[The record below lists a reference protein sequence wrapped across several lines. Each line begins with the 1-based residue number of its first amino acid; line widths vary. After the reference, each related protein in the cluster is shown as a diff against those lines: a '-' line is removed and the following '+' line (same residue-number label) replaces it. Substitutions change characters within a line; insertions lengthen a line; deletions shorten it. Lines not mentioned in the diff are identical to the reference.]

1 MIIDDSNK
9 LKGQYRVKNESYSEF
24 DAFSQ
29 ITTYNKNNRVY
40 VQIPKGDFN
49 NTKFIVGKKEDKDQ
63 DKPYNYVNP
72 FNTFVDLTGNMFIA
86 GQNNKPLW
94 SILANGDESE
104 IMITPE
110 EGIIFTDENQ
120 GYTRL
125 GLRGSFRAWLEELG
139 VKSGSYGLKITINGS
154 VDTTVSETSNQD
166 YNIYL
171 DTSDMY
177 GNPYNFEGYY
187 QQEIVIDVS
196 SLAKINS
203 IKIYLYQRNNFKD
216 KDGNIITYDWFNDEN
231 NKLSKGWNNKPF
243 NNIYVKDIYMS
254 LGIALDEIQNEF
266 IRLYSLDGSTYVIDK
281 SGQVNSKILHLKWVH
296 FDSEG
301 NKQEIKEIPEGCKI
315 NWYYYD
321 FGAPSADIYS
331 GVYWQYIKN
340 AQDLFEITYTP
351 RSNKSDER
359 IKVIIQYNG
368 KIYRSNVVTFRN
380 EKEVPNDAT
389 LDALNALSIKCED
402 NTNGNYLIY
411 NQANYILNS
420 IDSKTERKAVLH
432 FNSKTYAIDK
442 DFVENDVLLI
452 DAQKVTWLLPVKSM
466 INFTVDDSWLITE
479 DGNYYIY
486 EKENPSVEDFSFT
499 YTIGSFYSAH
509 KSNNTLIAKVLK
521 DNIEYTA
528 TKIFTFGQA
537 GTNGTDCTLVI
548 DLIKDTTKGK
558 PCVAL
563 LSGKRNGYIFKAQLY
578 DNQGKEINLSEKSV
592 NFTWKFLDNAR
603 FSGINLQD
611 NTQQECILNVTTTNS
626 IIENL
631 IILEVTLSGWGDYNL
646 TAYLP
651 IPITT
656 IENGYI
662 TGTTQVIYL
671 SNGDPVFSKE
681 AYHLYDSI
689 TEKQS
694 DWTIKS
700 NGSSNYIGELKQSE
714 KTKEYFLYPL
724 AFFVKEAPLYGVQ
737 ASVDSSIVWTQPI
750 LVIQNKYPSAMV
762 NKWNGKTLEI
772 DKTNGTILSTMIAAG
787 KKEENNTFSGVLMG
801 DCSPSGSDDS
811 LRTTGLYGFRQ
822 GKQSFAFKE
831 DGTAFIGESGF
842 GRINFDGTK
851 GEIKSSSY
859 DTDTRTGLLINLKD
873 NYISSYNNKRET
885 IRIDGGSNS
894 SYFKVST
901 LDGTK
906 TLINIGDKN
915 YYLMSKNYDSSSDK
929 GTYINLDNGEITAKN
944 GTFSGNIYIN
954 YNGTNHY
961 WEGTSTKRS
970 LTSILDD
977 LGGNI
982 KLLNQQINRINTNVA
997 NITRNQN
1004 SVTDMSAYLSLGIG
1018 DNGHI
1023 QDGNAVVL
1031 SVPGTSGSVRTSNLG
1046 ASLNC
1051 GNGSLTVSS
1060 SSCSLSNVSMKI
1072 WLDLDVDGTIY
1083 GTVSGSGSSDQRLKT
1098 NINYSLDKYRQFFND
1113 LKPVSFKYKNSEENN
1128 SQLLGFIAQ
1137 DIQQNIL
1144 NNNLQNSG
1152 IIGTFKQNGEEYL
1165 NVNYY
1170 SIIALNTYML
1180 QQAYKEIEELKLQV
1194 KELKEEK
1201 TNE

>member
-1 MIIDDSNK
+1 M
-9 LKGQYRVKNESYSEF
+9 
-24 DAFSQ
+24 
-29 ITTYNKNNRVY
+29 
-40 VQIPKGDFN
+40 
-49 NTKFIVGKKEDKDQ
+49 
-63 DKPYNYVNP
+63 
-72 FNTFVDLTGNMFIA
+72 FVA
-86 GQNNKPLW
+86 GQNNKSLW

-139 VKSGSYGLKITINGS
+139 IKSGSYGLRITINGS
-154 VDTTVSETSNQD
+154 VDTTVSEASSQD
-166 YNIYL
+166 YDIYL

-196 SLAKINS
+196 SLARINS

-231 NKLSKGWNNKPF
+231 SKLSEGWSNKPF

-281 SGQVNSKILHLKWVH
+281 SGQVNSKTLHLKWVH

-301 NKQEIKEIPEGCKI
+301 NKQEIKEVPEGCKI

-331 GVYWQYIKN
+331 GVYWQYIEN
-340 AQDLFEITYTP
+340 AQDLFEIVYTP

-466 INFTVDDSWLITE
+466 INFTVDDSWPITE

-486 EKENPSVEDFSFT
+486 EKENPSIEDFSFT
-499 YTIGSFYSAH
+499 YTIGSFYSAY

-578 DNQGKEINLSEKSV
+578 DNQGKEVNLSEKSV
-592 NFTWKFLDNAR
+592 SFTWKFLDKAK
-603 FSGINLQD
+603 FSGINLQND
-611 NTQQECILNVTTTNS
+611 TQQECILNVTTTSS

-631 IILEVTLSGWGDYNL
+631 IILEVTLSGWGDYDL

-651 IPITT
+651 VPITT

-689 TEKQS
+689 IEKQS
-694 DWTIKS
+694 DWAIKS
-700 NGSSNYIGELKQSE
+700 NGSSNYIGELKQSK

-724 AFFVKEAPLYGVQ
+724 TFFVKEAPLYGVQ
-737 ASVDSSIVWTQPI
+737 ASIDDSIVWTQPI
-750 LVIQNKYPSAMV
+750 LVLQNKYPSAMV

-772 DKTNGTILSTMIAAG
+772 DETNGTILSTMVAAG

-811 LRTTGLYGFRQ
+811 LRATGLYGFRQ

-859 DTDTRTGLLINLKD
+859 DTDNRTGLLINLKD

-885 IRIDGGSNS
+885 IRIDGSNNN
-894 SYFKVST
+894 SYFKINT

-906 TLINIGDKN
+906 TLINIGDRN
-915 YYLMSKNYDSSSDK
+915 YYLKSKSYDDNSNT
-929 GTYINLDNGEITAKN
+929 GTKIDLDTGEIIAKN

-954 YNGTNHY
+954 YNGTNRY

-1023 QDGNAVVL
+1023 KDGNAVVL

-1098 NINYSLDKYRQFFND
+1098 NIDYSLDKYKQFFND
-1113 LKPVSFKYKNSEENN
+1113 LKPVSFKYKSSEKDN

-1144 NNNLQNSG
+1144 NNNLQNNG
-1152 IIGTFKQNGEEYL
+1152 IIGTFTQDGKEYL

>member
-1 MIIDDSNK
+1 
-9 LKGQYRVKNESYSEF
+9 
-24 DAFSQ
+24 
-29 ITTYNKNNRVY
+29 
-40 VQIPKGDFN
+40 
-49 NTKFIVGKKEDKDQ
+49 
-63 DKPYNYVNP
+63 
-72 FNTFVDLTGNMFIA
+72 MFIA

-154 VDTTVSETSNQD
+154 VDTTVSETSSQD

-281 SGQVNSKILHLKWVH
+281 SGQVNSKTLHLKWVH

-331 GVYWQYIKN
+331 GVYWQYIEN

-466 INFTVDDSWLITE
+466 INFTVDDSWPITE

-548 DLIKDTTKGK
+548 D
-558 PCVAL
+558 
-563 LSGKRNGYIFKAQLY
+563 
-578 DNQGKEINLSEKSV
+578 
-592 NFTWKFLDNAR
+592 
-603 FSGINLQD
+603 
-611 NTQQECILNVTTTNS
+611 
-626 IIENL
+626 
-631 IILEVTLSGWGDYNL
+631 
-646 TAYLP
+646 
-651 IPITT
+651 
-656 IENGYI
+656 
-662 TGTTQVIYL
+662 
-671 SNGDPVFSKE
+671 
-681 AYHLYDSI
+681 
-689 TEKQS
+689 
-694 DWTIKS
+694 
-700 NGSSNYIGELKQSE
+700 
-714 KTKEYFLYPL
+714 
-724 AFFVKEAPLYGVQ
+724 
-737 ASVDSSIVWTQPI
+737 
-750 LVIQNKYPSAMV
+750 
-762 NKWNGKTLEI
+762 
-772 DKTNGTILSTMIAAG
+772 
-787 KKEENNTFSGVLMG
+787 
-801 DCSPSGSDDS
+801 
-811 LRTTGLYGFRQ
+811 
-822 GKQSFAFKE
+822 
-831 DGTAFIGESGF
+831 
-842 GRINFDGTK
+842 
-851 GEIKSSSY
+851 
-859 DTDTRTGLLINLKD
+859 
-873 NYISSYNNKRET
+873 
-885 IRIDGGSNS
+885 
-894 SYFKVST
+894 
-901 LDGTK
+901 
-906 TLINIGDKN
+906 
-915 YYLMSKNYDSSSDK
+915 
-929 GTYINLDNGEITAKN
+929 
-944 GTFSGNIYIN
+944 
-954 YNGTNHY
+954 
-961 WEGTSTKRS
+961 
-970 LTSILDD
+970 
-977 LGGNI
+977 
-982 KLLNQQINRINTNVA
+982 
-997 NITRNQN
+997 
-1004 SVTDMSAYLSLGIG
+1004 
-1018 DNGHI
+1018 
-1023 QDGNAVVL
+1023 
-1031 SVPGTSGSVRTSNLG
+1031 
-1046 ASLNC
+1046 
-1051 GNGSLTVSS
+1051 
-1060 SSCSLSNVSMKI
+1060 
-1072 WLDLDVDGTIY
+1072 
-1083 GTVSGSGSSDQRLKT
+1083 
-1098 NINYSLDKYRQFFND
+1098 
-1113 LKPVSFKYKNSEENN
+1113 
-1128 SQLLGFIAQ
+1128 
-1137 DIQQNIL
+1137 
-1144 NNNLQNSG
+1144 
-1152 IIGTFKQNGEEYL
+1152 
-1165 NVNYY
+1165 
-1170 SIIALNTYML
+1170 
-1180 QQAYKEIEELKLQV
+1180 
-1194 KELKEEK
+1194 
-1201 TNE
+1201 

>member
-1 MIIDDSNK
+1 
-9 LKGQYRVKNESYSEF
+9 
-24 DAFSQ
+24 
-29 ITTYNKNNRVY
+29 
-40 VQIPKGDFN
+40 
-49 NTKFIVGKKEDKDQ
+49 
-63 DKPYNYVNP
+63 
-72 FNTFVDLTGNMFIA
+72 MFIA

-154 VDTTVSETSNQD
+154 VDTTVSETSSQD

-281 SGQVNSKILHLKWVH
+281 SGQVNSKTLHLKWVH
-296 FDSEG
+296 FDGEG
-301 NKQEIKEIPEGCKI
+301 NKQEIREVPEGCKI

-331 GVYWQYIKN
+331 GVYWQYIEN

-368 KIYRSNVVTFRN
+368 KIYRSNVVNFRN

-466 INFTVDDSWLITE
+466 INFTVDDSWPITE

-548 DLIKDTTKGK
+548 DLIKDTTSGK
-558 PCVAL
+558 PCIAL
-563 LSGKRNGYIFKAQLY
+563 LSGKRNGYIFRAQLY
-578 DNQGKEINLSEKSV
+578 DNQGKEVNLSEKSV
-592 NFTWKFLDNAR
+592 SFTWKFLDNAK
-603 FSGINLQD
+603 FSGINLQN
-611 NTQQECILNVTTTNS
+611 NTQQECTLNVTTTNS

-737 ASVDSSIVWTQPI
+737 ASVDGSIVWTQPI
-750 LVIQNKYPSAMV
+750 LVLQNKYPSAMV
-762 NKWNGKTLEI
+762 NRWNGKILEI
-772 DKTNGTILSTMIAAG
+772 DETNGTILSTMVAAG
-787 KKEENNTFSGVLMG
+787 KKEKNNTFSGVLMG

-851 GEIKSSSY
+851 GEIKSSGY
-859 DTDTRTGLLINLKD
+859 DTGTGLLINLKD

-885 IRIDGGSNS
+885 IRIDGSSNS

-906 TLINIGDKN
+906 TLINIGDNN

-982 KLLNQQINRINTNVA
+982 KLLNQQINRIDTNVA

-1023 QDGNAVVL
+1023 QGGEAVVL
-1031 SVPGTSGSVRTSNLG
+1031 SVPGTSSSVRTSSFG

-1051 GNGSLTVSS
+1051 GNGSLTVSP
-1060 SSCSLSNVSMKI
+1060 SSCNLSNVSMKI
-1072 WLDLDVDGTIY
+1072 YLDLYVDGAIH

-1128 SQLLGFIAQ
+1128 SQLLGFVAQ

-1152 IIGTFKQNGEEYL
+1152 IIGTFKQNDEEYL

>member
-1 MIIDDSNK
+1 
-9 LKGQYRVKNESYSEF
+9 
-24 DAFSQ
+24 
-29 ITTYNKNNRVY
+29 
-40 VQIPKGDFN
+40 
-49 NTKFIVGKKEDKDQ
+49 
-63 DKPYNYVNP
+63 
-72 FNTFVDLTGNMFIA
+72 MFIA

-104 IMITPE
+104 IMITSE

-281 SGQVNSKILHLKWVH
+281 SGQVNSKTLHLKWVH

-331 GVYWQYIKN
+331 GVYWQYIEN

-499 YTIGSFYSAH
+499 YTIGSFYSAY

-563 LSGKRNGYIFKAQLY
+563 LSGKRNGYIFRAQLY
-578 DNQGKEINLSEKSV
+578 DNQGKEVNLSEKSV
-592 NFTWKFLDNAR
+592 SFTWKFLDNAK
-603 FSGINLQD
+603 FSGINLQN
-611 NTQQECILNVTTTNS
+611 NTQQECTLNVTTASS
-626 IIENL
+626 IMENL
-631 IILEVTLSGWGDYNL
+631 IILEVTLNGWGDYDL

-651 IPITT
+651 VPITT

-694 DWTIKS
+694 GWTIKS
-700 NGSSNYIGELKQSE
+700 NGSSNYIGELKQSK

-724 AFFVKEAPLYGVQ
+724 TFFVKEAPLYGVQ
-737 ASVDSSIVWTQPI
+737 ASIDGSIVWTQPI
-750 LVIQNKYPSAMV
+750 LVLQNKYPSAMV
-762 NKWNGKTLEI
+762 NRWNGKTLEI
-772 DKTNGTILSTMIAAG
+772 DETNGTILSTMVAAG
-787 KKEENNTFSGVLMG
+787 KKEKNNTFSGVLMG

-811 LRTTGLYGFRQ
+811 LRATGLYGFRQ

-906 TLINIGDKN
+906 TLINIGDNN

-954 YNGTNHY
+954 YNGTNRY
-961 WEGTSTKRS
+961 WEGASTKRS

-1023 QDGNAVVL
+1023 KDGNAVVL

-1051 GNGSLTVSS
+1051 GNGSLTISS

-1098 NINYSLDKYRQFFND
+1098 NIDYSLNKYKQFFND
-1113 LKPVSFKYKNSEENN
+1113 LKPVSFKYKSSEKDN

-1152 IIGTFKQNGEEYL
+1152 IIGTFKQNDEEYL

>member
-1 MIIDDSNK
+1 
-9 LKGQYRVKNESYSEF
+9 
-24 DAFSQ
+24 
-29 ITTYNKNNRVY
+29 
-40 VQIPKGDFN
+40 
-49 NTKFIVGKKEDKDQ
+49 
-63 DKPYNYVNP
+63 
-72 FNTFVDLTGNMFIA
+72 MFIA

-125 GLRGSFRAWLEELG
+125 GLRGNFRAWLEELG

-154 VDTTVSETSNQD
+154 VDTTVSEISSQD

-187 QQEIVIDVS
+187 QQEIVIDIS

-281 SGQVNSKILHLKWVH
+281 SGQVNSKTLHLKWVH

-301 NKQEIKEIPEGCKI
+301 NKQEIREVPEGCKI

-331 GVYWQYIKN
+331 GVYWQYIEN

-442 DFVENDVLLI
+442 DFIENDVLLI

-466 INFTVDDSWLITE
+466 INFTVDDSWPITE

-499 YTIGSFYSAH
+499 YTIGSFYSAY

-548 DLIKDTTKGK
+548 DLIKDTTSGK
-558 PCVAL
+558 PCIAL
-563 LSGKRNGYIFKAQLY
+563 LSGKRNGYIFRAQLY
-578 DNQGKEINLSEKSV
+578 DNQGKEVNLSEKSV
-592 NFTWKFLDNAR
+592 SFTWKFLDNAK
-603 FSGINLQD
+603 FSGINLQN
-611 NTQQECILNVTTTNS
+611 NTQQECTLNVTTTNS

-631 IILEVTLSGWGDYNL
+631 IILEVTLSGWGDYDL
-646 TAYLP
+646 TAYFP
-651 IPITT
+651 VPITT

-694 DWTIKS
+694 DWIIKS

-737 ASVDSSIVWTQPI
+737 ASVDGSIVWTQPI
-750 LVIQNKYPSAMV
+750 LVLQNKYPSAMV
-762 NKWNGKTLEI
+762 NRWNGKTLEI
-772 DKTNGTILSTMIAAG
+772 DETNGTILSTMVAAG
-787 KKEENNTFSGVLMG
+787 KKEKNNTFSGVLMG

-906 TLINIGDKN
+906 TLINIGDNN

-982 KLLNQQINRINTNVA
+982 KLLNQQINRIDTNVA

-1023 QDGNAVVL
+1023 QSGEAVVL

-1072 WLDLDVDGTIY
+1072 WLDLYVDGTIY

>member
-1 MIIDDSNK
+1 
-9 LKGQYRVKNESYSEF
+9 
-24 DAFSQ
+24 
-29 ITTYNKNNRVY
+29 
-40 VQIPKGDFN
+40 
-49 NTKFIVGKKEDKDQ
+49 
-63 DKPYNYVNP
+63 
-72 FNTFVDLTGNMFIA
+72 MFIA
-86 GQNNKPLW
+86 GQNNKSLW

-139 VKSGSYGLKITINGS
+139 IKSGSYGLRITINGS
-154 VDTTVSETSNQD
+154 VDTTVSEASSQD
-166 YNIYL
+166 YDIYL

-187 QQEIVIDVS
+187 QQEIVIDIS
-196 SLAKINS
+196 SLARINS

-231 NKLSKGWNNKPF
+231 SKLSEGWSNKPF

-281 SGQVNSKILHLKWVH
+281 SGQVNNKTLHLKWVH

-301 NKQEIKEIPEGCKI
+301 NKQEIKEVPEGCKI

-321 FGAPSADIYS
+321 FGTPSADIYS
-331 GVYWQYIKN
+331 GVYWQYIEN
-340 AQDLFEITYTP
+340 AQDLFEIVYTP

-466 INFTVDDSWLITE
+466 INFTVDDSWPITE

-486 EKENPSVEDFSFT
+486 EKENPSIEDFSFT
-499 YTIGSFYSAH
+499 YTIGSFYSAY
-509 KSNNTLIAKVLK
+509 KSNNTLVAKVLK

-548 DLIKDTTKGK
+548 DLIKDTTSGK

-563 LSGKRNGYIFKAQLY
+563 LSGKRNGYIFRAQLY
-578 DNQGKEINLSEKSV
+578 DNQGKEVNLSEKSV
-592 NFTWKFLDNAR
+592 SFTWKFLDNAK
-603 FSGINLQD
+603 FSGINLQND
-611 NTQQECILNVTTTNS
+611 TQQDCTLNVTTTSS

-631 IILEVTLSGWGDYNL
+631 IILEVTLSGWGDYDL

-651 IPITT
+651 VPITT

-689 TEKQS
+689 IEKQS
-694 DWTIKS
+694 DWAIKS
-700 NGSSNYIGELKQSE
+700 NGSSNYIGELKQSK

-724 AFFVKEAPLYGVQ
+724 TFFVKEAPLYGVQ
-737 ASVDSSIVWTQPI
+737 ASIDGSIVWTQPI
-750 LVIQNKYPSAMV
+750 LVLQNKYPSAMV

-772 DKTNGTILSTMIAAG
+772 DETNGTILSTMVAAG

-811 LRTTGLYGFRQ
+811 LRATGLYGFRQ

-859 DTDTRTGLLINLKD
+859 DTGTGLLINLKD
-873 NYISSYNNKRET
+873 NYISSYNNKKET
-885 IRIDGGSNS
+885 IRIDGSSNS
-894 SYFKVST
+894 SYFKVNT
-901 LDGTK
+901 IDGTK
-906 TLINIGDKN
+906 TLMNIGDDS
-915 YYLMSKNYDSSSDK
+915 YYLMSKNYNNSDNYRYTA
-929 GTYINLDNGEITAKN
+929 GTYINLTNGEIVAN
-944 GTFSGNIYIN
+944 SGTFNGDIYIN
-954 YNGTNHY
+954 YTGSTGDGWETSGRSSLNYILNSIGKAAARALEAANNATRACNGVTTTMNGVNEY
-961 WEGTSTKRS
+961 IFSSSGIFDTKTWKYNASNTINFGIDKYQCVSVGYDSGGIALRGKNFTFSTGS
-970 LTSILDD
+970 SGWVSSHD
-977 LGGNI
+977 LGVGGGLHVDNSISCNGNI
-982 KLLNQQINRINTNVA
+982 
-997 NITRNQN
+997 
-1004 SVTDMSAYLSLGIG
+1004 
-1018 DNGHI
+1018 
-1023 QDGNAVVL
+1023 
-1031 SVPGTSGSVRTSNLG
+1031 
-1046 ASLNC
+1046 
-1051 GNGSLTVSS
+1051 
-1060 SSCSLSNVSMKI
+1060 SCK
-1072 WLDLDVDGTIY
+1072 GTIN
-1083 GTVSGSGSSDQRLKT
+1083 GETISDKRLKNT
-1098 NINYSLDKYRQFFND
+1098 IKYDLYNYQNVFFN
-1113 LKPVSFKYKNSEENN
+1113 LHPASFILNSESNKLNN
-1128 SQLLGFIAQ
+1128 ISLGFIAQ
-1137 DIQQNIL
+1137 DINETLDKYNI
-1144 NNNLQNSG
+1144 QHSG
-1152 IIGTFKQNGEEYL
+1152 IIKTFIDIKDHQEYYKMDY
-1165 NVNYY
+1165 N

>member
-1 MIIDDSNK
+1 
-9 LKGQYRVKNESYSEF
+9 
-24 DAFSQ
+24 
-29 ITTYNKNNRVY
+29 
-40 VQIPKGDFN
+40 
-49 NTKFIVGKKEDKDQ
+49 
-63 DKPYNYVNP
+63 
-72 FNTFVDLTGNMFIA
+72 MFIA

-266 IRLYSLDGSTYVIDK
+266 IRLYSLDGSTYIIDK
-281 SGQVNSKILHLKWVH
+281 SGQVNSKTLHLKWVH
-296 FDSEG
+296 FDGEG
-301 NKQEIKEIPEGCKI
+301 NKQEIREVPEGCRI

-331 GVYWQYIKN
+331 GVYWQYIEN
-340 AQDLFEITYTP
+340 TQDLFETIYTP

-466 INFTVDDSWLITE
+466 INFTIDDSWPITE

-499 YTIGSFYSAH
+499 YTIGSFYSAY

-548 DLIKDTTKGK
+548 DLIKDTTSGK
-558 PCVAL
+558 PCIAL
-563 LSGKRNGYIFKAQLY
+563 LSGKRNGYIFRAQLY
-578 DNQGKEINLSEKSV
+578 DNQGKEVNLSEKSV
-592 NFTWKFLDNAR
+592 SFTWKFLDNAK
-603 FSGINLQD
+603 FSGINLQN
-611 NTQQECILNVTTTNS
+611 NTQQECTLNVTTTNS

-631 IILEVTLSGWGDYNL
+631 IILEVTLSGWGDYDL

-651 IPITT
+651 VPITT

-724 AFFVKEAPLYGVQ
+724 TFFVKEAPLYGVQ
-737 ASVDSSIVWTQPI
+737 ASVDGSIVWTQPI
-750 LVIQNKYPSAMV
+750 LVLQNKYPSAMV
-762 NKWNGKTLEI
+762 NRWNGKTLEI
-772 DKTNGTILSTMIAAG
+772 DETNGTILSTMVAAG
-787 KKEENNTFSGVLMG
+787 KKERNNTFSGVLMG

-831 DGTAFIGESGF
+831 NGTAFIGESGF

-851 GEIKSSSY
+851 GEIKSSGY
-859 DTDTRTGLLINLKD
+859 DTGTGLLINLKD
-873 NYISSYNNKRET
+873 NYISSYNNNKET
-885 IRIDGGSNS
+885 IRIDGSNNN
-894 SYFKVST
+894 SYFKVNT
-901 LDGTK
+901 IDGTK
-906 TLINIGDKN
+906 TLINIGDDS
-915 YYLMSKNYDSSSDK
+915 YYLMSKNYDTNSDK

-977 LGGNI
+977 LGG
-982 KLLNQQINRINTNVA
+982 QITKI
-997 NITRNQN
+997 
-1004 SVTDMSAYLSLGIG
+1004 D
-1018 DNGHI
+1018 
-1023 QDGNAVVL
+1023 NAVK
-1031 SVPGTSGSVRTSNLG
+1031 SISDNYTYISNINSNLEACFG
-1046 ASLNC
+1046 AEFWGKPTGGSKKVATIN
-1051 GNGSLTVSS
+1051 GERSSIVMGYAITFTANNGGDGVNDFYFNGNTRMNGSLYVEGGIT
-1060 SSCSLSNVSMKI
+1060 
-1072 WLDLDVDGTIY
+1072 

-1128 SQLLGFIAQ
+1128 SQLLGFVAQ